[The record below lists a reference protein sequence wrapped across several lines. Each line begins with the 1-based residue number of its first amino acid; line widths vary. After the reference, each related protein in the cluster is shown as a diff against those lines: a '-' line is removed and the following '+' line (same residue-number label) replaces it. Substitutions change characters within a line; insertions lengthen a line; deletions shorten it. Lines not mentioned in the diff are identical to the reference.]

1 VLVLGLV
8 LHPLQLPLVRV
19 LEGYWGDGP
28 IGRRVTAFSVGRQRA
43 RRRRLETSATP
54 GDPAEAVDATETAR
68 LVDAA
73 WRLRHRF
80 PPEAILLPTS
90 LGNVMRAAEHRA
102 GRPYGLDAVVVWP
115 RLYPLLPDAVR
126 AATDDLRLQLDS
138 AARFT
143 AVFLVGAA
151 TTFALLVAHGWW
163 LLVPAASV
171 VLAWISYRAS
181 VSAAAAY
188 GVAVEAAFDLAHL
201 DLRAAL
207 HLARPPDRSTER
219 AANAELT
226 EFFRG
231 VPTELRYES

>member
-1 VLVLGLV
+1 
-8 LHPLQLPLVRV
+8 V

-28 IGRRVTAFSVGRQRA
+28 IGRRLTALSTGRQRA
-43 RRRRLETSATP
+43 RRQRLERSATP
-54 GDPAEAVDATETAR
+54 GDAAATVDATETAR
-68 LVDAA
+68 LVSAA

-115 RLYPLLPDAVR
+115 RLYPLLSEAVR
-126 AATDDLRLQLDS
+126 APTDDLRLQLDL

-143 AVFLVGAA
+143 AVFLVGAV
-151 TTFALLVAHGWW
+151 TTLALLVTHGWW
-163 LLVPAASV
+163 LLVPLASL

-181 VSAAAAY
+181 VAAASAY

-207 HLARPPDRSTER
+207 HLARPPDRTTER

-231 VPTELRYES
+231 IPTELRYET